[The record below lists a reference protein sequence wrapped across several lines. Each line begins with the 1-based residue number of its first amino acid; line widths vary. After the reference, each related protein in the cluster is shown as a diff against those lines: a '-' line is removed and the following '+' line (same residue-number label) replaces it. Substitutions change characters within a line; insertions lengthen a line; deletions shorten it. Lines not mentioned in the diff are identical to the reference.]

1 VLASASNPFAHG
13 MHSILMDIV
22 QTAGPS
28 STQMELLENHE
39 NRARDLDCRPRLP
52 WYMVHLGREDVL
64 L

>member
-1 VLASASNPFAHG
+1 
-13 MHSILMDIV
+13 MDIV